1 MDLDQW
7 LAYQQTLHPRGID
20 LGLDRVRT
28 VAQRLGLTRPAPRVV
43 TVGGTN
49 GKGSVVAMLEAILRA
64 ADRRVGAYTS
74 PHLLRYNERLRLQGE
89 PVADADWVAAF
100 EAVEA
105 ARGPTTLSFFEFGT
119 LAALWLMQRAQL
131 DVALLEVGLGGRLDA
146 VNIVDADVAVV
157 TTIGLDHQDYLGP
170 DLDSIGAEKAGIA
183 RAGRPLVIGDPEAP
197 PGLLRAAQAIGARI
211 LLAGRDFGAERLE
224 PGRWRCRCAD
234 GAAIELPLPALDAPA
249 QLRNAAAVVQA
260 LRLLDPAL
268 SDRTLA
274 RGLREVRLAGRL
286 QRWPGP
292 PETVLDVA
300 HNPQAAAQLAAWL
313 DGQRSARTL
322 AVFSALGDKDI
333 GGIARALGARVDAWF
348 LAGLPDQPRGL
359 AVDTLA
365 ERMRGALPQA
375 KLHRCATVADALAT
389 ARAAA
394 QASDRVL
401 VFGSFHTVADALTA
415 LQASAS

>member
-20 LGLDRVRT
+20 LGLDRVSA
-28 VAQRLGLTRPAPRVV
+28 VAQRLGLARPAPRVV

-49 GKGSVVAMLEAILRA
+49 GKGSVVAMLESVLRA
-64 ADRRVGAYTS
+64 ADRGVGAYTS

-89 PVADADWVAAF
+89 PVADADWVVAF

-119 LAALWLMQRAQL
+119 LAALWLMQRAEL

-146 VNIVDADVAVV
+146 VNSVDADVAIV
-157 TTIGLDHQDYLGP
+157 TTIGLDHQDYLGS

-183 RAGRPLVIGDPEAP
+183 RVGRPLVVGDPDAP
-197 PGLLRAAQAIGARI
+197 AGLLRSAEAIGATVH
-211 LLAGRDFGAERLE
+211 LADRDFGTERLDAS
-224 PGRWRCRCAD
+224 RWRCRCAE
-234 GAAIELPLPALDAPA
+234 GGTLELPLPALDAPA
-249 QLRNAAAVVQA
+249 QLRNAAAAVQA

-268 SDRTLA
+268 PHEALA

-286 QRWPGP
+286 QRLPGP

-313 DGQRSARTL
+313 DAQRPVRTL

-333 GGIARALGARVDAWF
+333 GGIAATLGARIDAWF

-359 AVDTLA
+359 AVDALA
-365 ERMRGALPQA
+365 ERVRGALPQA
-375 KLHRCATVADALAT
+375 NLHRCATVADALAT

-401 VFGSFHTVADALTA
+401 VFGSFHTVADALVA

>member
-1 MDLDQW
+1 M
-7 LAYQQTLHPRGID
+7 
-20 LGLDRVRT
+20 
-28 VAQRLGLTRPAPRVV
+28 V
-43 TVGGTN
+43 TIAS
-49 GKGSVVAMLEAILRA
+49 KS
-64 ADRRVGAYTS
+64 GAY
-74 PHLLRYNERLRLQGE
+74 P
-89 PVADADWVAAF
+89 PA
-100 EAVEA
+100 
-105 ARGPTTLSFFEFGT
+105 
-119 LAALWLMQRAQL
+119 
-131 DVALLEVGLGGRLDA
+131 
-146 VNIVDADVAVV
+146 IV

-183 RAGRPLVIGDPEAP
+183 RAGRPLVVGDPDAP
-197 PGLLRAAQAIGARI
+197 AGLLRAALALGARV
-211 LLAGRDFGAERLE
+211 LLAGRDFALERLDAS
-224 PGRWRCRCAD
+224 RWRCRCAD
-234 GAAIELPLPALDAPA
+234 GGALELPLPALDAPA
-249 QLRNAAAVVQA
+249 QLRNAAAAVQA

-268 SDRTLA
+268 PHDALA
-274 RGLREVRLAGRL
+274 RGLRELRLAGRL
-286 QRWPGP
+286 QRFPGS

-313 DGQRSARTL
+313 DAQRPARTL

-333 GGIARALGARVDAWF
+333 GGIARTLGARVDAWF

-359 AVDTLA
+359 AVDALA